1 MLDIMSEHQDS
12 LLTCKTEPLPP
23 ERKKRTVEDF
33 NKFCSFVLAYA
44 GYIPST
50 KEESSWSPTSSSS
63 AHSSGL
69 SGDGGGGSSSSM
81 AAAWGDGSSD
91 IHTIHTFVRKAR
103 ANKGKNIRRM
113 HSDSSL
119 LDKMRLKDSLF
130 ENQTS
135 SKAERKKDKK
145 LKKLSMGSAMA
156 AADSGSSESEK
167 RARIKRSKN
176 SGKQQKASKK
186 FKSSATQSETD
197 SEARH
202 AHGDVRPVRDELTA
216 HGASS
221 PNTQGL
227 GKMQPDESVR
237 EAEMSSS
244 EGETWIA
251 DEDIMVESGDD
262 SWDLI
267 TCYCG
272 KPFAGRPMIECN
284 QCGIWV
290 HLSCAKI
297 KKSNVPDI
305 FYCHKCRDTR
315 RSGHKKDP

>member
-1 MLDIMSEHQDS
+1 MLGIMAEHQDS
-12 LLTCKTEPLPP
+12 IRKCKTESLPP
-23 ERKKRTVEDF
+23 ERRKRTVEDF

-50 KEESSWSPTSSSS
+50 KEERPWSPAPSSSPHGSGASAEGGVSTVGASWS
-63 AHSSGL
+63 
-69 SGDGGGGSSSSM
+69 DGG
-81 AAAWGDGSSD
+81 SD
-91 IHTIHTFVRKAR
+91 LRTIHTFVRKAR
-103 ANKGKNIRRM
+103 ANKGKSLHRL

-119 LDKMRLKDSLF
+119 LDKMRLKDSLY
-130 ENQTS
+130 ERQTGG
-135 SKAERKKDKK
+135 KAERKKDRK
-145 LKKLSMGSAMA
+145 LKKLSLGGG
-156 AADSGSSESEK
+156 SGSGGSGGDK

-176 SGKQQKASKK
+176 PKPPKSLKK
-186 FKSSATQSETD
+186 LKSSVKSETD
-197 SEARH
+197 SETGPSHREEL
-202 AHGDVRPVRDELTA
+202 DTREELTEQ
-216 HGASS
+216 S
-221 PNTQGL
+221 TQL
-227 GKMQPDESVR
+227 PREDLKEMLAEESTR

-284 QCGIWV
+284 QCAVWV

-305 FYCHKCRDTR
+305 FYCHKCRDSRQDR

>member
-1 MLDIMSEHQDS
+1 MGN
-12 LLTCKTEPLPP
+12 T
-23 ERKKRTVEDF
+23 
-33 NKFCSFVLAYA
+33 
-44 GYIPST
+44 
-50 KEESSWSPTSSSS
+50 
-63 AHSSGL
+63 
-69 SGDGGGGSSSSM
+69 
-81 AAAWGDGSSD
+81 WGDGSSD

-113 HSDSSL
+113 HSDSAL
-119 LDKMRLKDSLF
+119 LDKMRLKDSLY
-130 ENQTS
+130 ETQAS
-135 SKAERKKDKK
+135 AKAERKKEKK
-145 LKKLSMGSAMA
+145 LKKLSLGSAMT
-156 AADSGSSESEK
+156 AADSGSSEGEK

-176 SGKQQKASKK
+176 SKQPKAKK
-186 FKSSATQSETD
+186 LKSSAGQSETD

-202 AHGDVRPVRDELTA
+202 SEVRSVRDELVTHGGSTPTA
-216 HGASS
+216 
-221 PNTQGL
+221 QGL
-227 GKMQPDESVR
+227 PKTPPDESMR
-237 EAEMSSS
+237 DAEMSSS

-284 QCGIWV
+284 QCSIWV

-305 FYCHKCRDTR
+305 FYCHKCRDLR
-315 RSGHKKDP
+315 RSGGHKKDT

>member
-1 MLDIMSEHQDS
+1 SFFSILFFLDS

-23 ERKKRTVEDF
+23 EKRKRTVEDF
-33 NKFCSFVLAYA
+33 NKFCNFVLAYA
-44 GYIPST
+44 GYIPSP

-69 SGDGGGGSSSSM
+69 LGDGGGGGGGGGNGGGSSM
-81 AAAWGDGSSD
+81 GATWGDGSSD

-119 LDKMRLKDSLF
+119 LDKMRLKDSLY
-130 ENQTS
+130 ESQVGH
-135 SKAERKKDKK
+135 KAERKKDKK
-145 LKKLSMGSAMA
+145 LKKLSLGSA
-156 AADSGSSESEK
+156 GT

-176 SGKQQKASKK
+176 PKQPKAPKK
-186 FKSSATQSETD
+186 LKSSTTQSETD
-197 SEARH
+197 SEAGH
-202 AHGDVRPVRDELTA
+202 VHGPEARPVRDELLA
-216 HGASS
+216 HGAMS
-221 PNTQGL
+221 PGAQGP
-227 GKMQPDESVR
+227 GKVQTDESNR

-284 QCGIWV
+284 QCSIWV

-305 FYCHKCRDTR
+305 FYCHKCRDVR

>member
-12 LLTCKTEPLPP
+12 LLACKTEPLPP

-44 GYIPST
+44 GYIPSP

-69 SGDGGGGSSSSM
+69 SADVGGGGGTSSTGNVW
-81 AAAWGDGSSD
+81 ADGSSD

-103 ANKGKNIRRM
+103 ANKGKSIRRM
-113 HSDSSL
+113 HSDSTL
-119 LDKMRLKDSLF
+119 LDKMRLKDSLY
-130 ENQTS
+130 ESPAGT
-135 SKAERKKDKK
+135 KAERKKDKK
-145 LKKLSMGSAMA
+145 LKKLSLGSAIS

-176 SGKQQKASKK
+176 SKQPKAKK
-186 FKSSATQSETD
+186 LKSSAQSETD
-197 SEARH
+197 SESRH
-202 AHGDVRPVRDELTA
+202 GEVRPIREELAMHRTS
-216 HGASS
+216 GGGG
-221 PNTQGL
+221 PPTL
-227 GKMQPDESVR
+227 GKSPQEESIR
-237 EAEMSSS
+237 DAEMSSS

-297 KKSNVPDI
+297 KKSNVPDV
-305 FYCHKCRDTR
+305 FYCHKCRDMR
-315 RSGHKKDP
+315 RSGNKKDP

>member
-1 MLDIMSEHQDS
+1 MQNGTSAPRE
-12 LLTCKTEPLPP
+12 E
-23 ERKKRTVEDF
+23 KRTVEDF

-44 GYIPST
+44 GYIPSP
-50 KEESSWSPTSSSS
+50 KEESSWSLTSSSS

-69 SGDGGGGSSSSM
+69 SAEGGGGGSSSSM
-81 AAAWGDGSSD
+81 GNTWADGSSD

-103 ANKGKNIRRM
+103 ANKGKNIRRI
-113 HSDSSL
+113 HSDSTL
-119 LDKMRLKDSLF
+119 LDKMRLKDSLY
-130 ENQTS
+130 EREAST
-135 SKAERKKDKK
+135 KVERKKDKK
-145 LKKLSMGSAMA
+145 LKKLSLGSAMTT
-156 AADSGSSESEK
+156 ADSGSSEGEK

-176 SGKQQKASKK
+176 SKQPKAKK
-186 FKSSATQSETD
+186 LKSSAAQSETD
-197 SEARH
+197 SESRH
-202 AHGDVRPVRDELTA
+202 THTEVRTGREELTV
-216 HGASS
+216 HGGSTPS
-221 PNTQGL
+221 MQGL
-227 GKMQPDESVR
+227 GKIQPDESIR
-237 EAEMSSS
+237 EAELSSS

-284 QCGIWV
+284 QCSIWV

-305 FYCHKCRDTR
+305 FYCHKCRDLR
-315 RSGHKKDP
+315 RSGHKKDT

>member
-1 MLDIMSEHQDS
+1 
-12 LLTCKTEPLPP
+12 
-23 ERKKRTVEDF
+23 
-33 NKFCSFVLAYA
+33 
-44 GYIPST
+44 
-50 KEESSWSPTSSSS
+50 
-63 AHSSGL
+63 
-69 SGDGGGGSSSSM
+69 
-81 AAAWGDGSSD
+81 
-91 IHTIHTFVRKAR
+91 
-103 ANKGKNIRRM
+103 M
-113 HSDSSL
+113 HSDSTL
-119 LDKMRLKDSLF
+119 LDKMRLKDSLY
-130 ENQTS
+130 ESQAS

-145 LKKLSMGSAMA
+145 LKKLSLGSAMPGV
-156 AADSGSSESEK
+156 DSGSSEGEK

-176 SGKQQKASKK
+176 SKQPKPKK
-186 FKSSATQSETD
+186 LKTSATQSETD

-202 AHGDVRPVRDELTA
+202 THTEVRPARDELTE
-216 HGASS
+216 HVGS
-221 PNTQGL
+221 TLGMQGL
-227 GKMQPDESVR
+227 GKLQQEEALQ

-305 FYCHKCRDTR
+305 FYCHKCRDVR
-315 RSGHKKDP
+315 RSGNKKDP

>member
-1 MLDIMSEHQDS
+1 MLDIMSEHQVF
-12 LLTCKTEPLPP
+12 LNMCFLQPP

-44 GYIPST
+44 GYIPSP

-69 SGDGGGGSSSSM
+69 SADGGSSSIGNTW
-81 AAAWGDGSSD
+81 ADGSSD

-113 HSDSSL
+113 HSDSTL
-119 LDKMRLKDSLF
+119 LDKMRLKDSLY
-130 ENQTS
+130 ESQAT

-145 LKKLSMGSAMA
+145 LKKLSLGSAMT
-156 AADSGSSESEK
+156 AADSGSSEGEK

-176 SGKQQKASKK
+176 SKQPKPKK
-186 FKSSATQSETD
+186 LKSSTAQSETD
-197 SEARH
+197 SEARNT
-202 AHGDVRPVRDELTA
+202 HGEVRADGEDLAV
-216 HGASS
+216 HGGSTSS
-221 PNTQGL
+221 IQSL
-227 GKMQPDESVR
+227 GKMQPDESIR

-305 FYCHKCRDTR
+305 FYCHKCRDQR
-315 RSGHKKDP
+315 RSGHKKDT